1 MPSLS
6 EAYTDR
12 RAGRGERDPRRI
24 ALGAA
29 VSLLG
34 ALALLCSLLV
44 ATTPLSGVLGAETP
58 YEVKHLAGVLAGVG
72 GPVVLLGVVAV
83 LPSKRRQQAGVVLG
97 AAVAFAGVWLF
108 SYAYPSRWVLSADP
122 LVFETAVV
130 YFLGGAI
137 ALWFVFVAIANFK
150 RRNDPHGTVT
160 LEIRR
165 EGETRRVEVTPNELQ
180 QYRQAVGDGGTD
192 AGIVEEIESRAD
204 D

>member
-12 RAGRGERDPRRI
+12 RDGRGERDPRRI

-44 ATTPLSGVLGAETP
+44 ATTPLAGVFGATTP

-83 LPSKRRQQAGVVLG
+83 LPSERRQQIGVVVG
-97 AAVAFAGVWLF
+97 ATVAFAGVWLF
-108 SYAYPSRWVLSADP
+108 SYAYPSRWVKAADP
-122 LVFETAVV
+122 LVFETALV
-130 YFLGGAI
+130 YFVGGAV
-137 ALWFVFVAIANFK
+137 ALWYVFVAIANVK
-150 RRNDPHGTVT
+150 RRNDPHGTIK
-160 LEIRR
+160 LEIRK
-165 EGETRRVEVTPNELQ
+165 EGETRRVEVTPDELQ
-180 QYRQAVGDGGTD
+180 QYRRAVGDGGTD
-192 AGIVEEIESRAD
+192 SRIVQEIESRAED
-204 D
+204 

>member
-29 VSLLG
+29 ISLLG
-34 ALALLCSLLV
+34 ALALLSSLLV
-44 ATTPLSGVLGAETP
+44 ATTPLAAFLGAGTP

-83 LPSKRRQQAGVVLG
+83 LPSKRRQQVGVIVG
-97 AAVAFAGVWLF
+97 ALVAFAGVWLF
-108 SYAYPSRWVLSADP
+108 SYAYPSRWVLAENP
-122 LVFETAVV
+122 LVFETALV
-130 YFLGGAI
+130 YFAGGAI

-150 RRNDPHGTVT
+150 RRNDPHGRIT

-165 EGETRRVEVTPNELQ
+165 EGETQRVEVTPDELQ
-180 QYRQAVGDGGTD
+180 QYRRAVGDGGTES
-192 AGIVEEIESRAD
+192 GIVDEIESRAD